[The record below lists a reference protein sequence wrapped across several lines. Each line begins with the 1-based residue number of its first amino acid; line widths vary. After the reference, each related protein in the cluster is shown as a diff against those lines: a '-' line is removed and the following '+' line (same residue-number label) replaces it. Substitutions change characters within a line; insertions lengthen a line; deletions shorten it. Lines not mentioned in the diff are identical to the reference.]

1 MHVSSRA
8 PLLLM
13 FLIVAMAPWAASQN
27 ALTASAVIPKYNL
40 TNEIRAR
47 GIVVDTDDRLL
58 LISSGLG
65 LHLVLKSDDGTLE
78 VHCTTTR
85 FVNHY
90 KLIF

>member
-1 MHVSSRA
+1 
-8 PLLLM
+8 
-13 FLIVAMAPWAASQN
+13 
-27 ALTASAVIPKYNL
+27 
-40 TNEIRAR
+40 
-47 GIVVDTDDRLL
+47 VDTDDRLL

-90 KLIF
+90 KLIFWFLRRLTTSRCLVKGGFRWERRTAGPANHSRTGDVRVPGCNQGAGLL